1 MRKYSALEIS
11 LRLEQVP
18 KPTEVNACRVLIF
31 RPTHPVC
38 YSLQHMGD
46 SSFGKGFKITLGI
59 VAALAVIFIALPA
72 GCTACLLVLG

>member
-1 MRKYSALEIS
+1 MSCPDLPANHL
-11 LRLEQVP
+11 VW
-18 KPTEVNACRVLIF
+18 
-31 RPTHPVC
+31 